1 MAKPRGSQRGGGRGN
16 TIDPIEDVEAGAL
29 APIYYVCGEPY
40 PRSRLVA
47 AIRKAALDG
56 GEANAFNFDALAAKA
71 AGPAGI
77 LAAAR
82 TMPMLGRLR
91 LVQVSDAHELNA
103 EQLAVLLPYVEK
115 PSPSSLLLMV
125 GESAD
130 LRMKFFTALKKHGG
144 VVQRYEPLKERQVGA
159 WVVAEARRQGV
170 DLVPGAAD
178 LIAEAIGTDM
188 GQLASAL
195 ERLSLYV
202 GDGRKVALDD
212 VEELLAQ
219 TRHRS
224 IFELTNAVG
233 RGERREAML
242 VLRQMQQAREPALR
256 ILAMLARHVRQLWQA
271 REMESGGAGQQ
282 AIAERLGVHPFFVQD
297 IVAQARR
304 FDVQRLAHTHRAV
317 FEADRTLKSSRLS
330 DALVMDRLVLE
341 LCR

>member
-1 MAKPRGSQRGGGRGN
+1 MAKPRAGQRGGGRGN
-16 TIDPIEDVEAGAL
+16 PVDPIEDVEAGVL
-29 APIYYVCGEPY
+29 APVYYVCGEPY
-40 PRSRLVA
+40 PRLRLVA

-56 GEANAFNFDALAAKA
+56 GEANAFNFDALVAKS
-71 AGPAGI
+71 AGPGGI

-82 TMPMLGRLR
+82 TMPMLGRRR

-103 EQLAVLLPYVEK
+103 EQLAGLLPYVEN
-115 PSPSSLLLMV
+115 PSPSSVLLLV

-130 LRMKFFTALKKHGG
+130 LRMKFFTALKKHG
-144 VVQRYEPLKERQVGA
+144 VVQRYEPLKDRQVGA
-159 WVVAEARRQGV
+159 WVAAEARRQGV
-170 DLVPGAAD
+170 ALAPGAAD
-178 LIAEAIGTDM
+178 LVAEAIGTDM

-202 GDGRKVALDD
+202 GEGRKVALDD

-271 REMESGGAGQQ
+271 REMESHGAGQQ
-282 AIAERLGVHPFFVQD
+282 AIAERLGVHPFFVKD